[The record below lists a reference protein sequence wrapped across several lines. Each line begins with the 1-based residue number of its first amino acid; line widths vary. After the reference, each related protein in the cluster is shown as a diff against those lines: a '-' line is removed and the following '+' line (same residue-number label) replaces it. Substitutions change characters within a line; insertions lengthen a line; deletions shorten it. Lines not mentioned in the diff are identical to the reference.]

1 MSNGRGKGVGKRSNH
16 QNGHHDSIKKSK
28 FENGHSSADSFSLN
42 PILEA
47 VKSQMKT
54 KWTSEKPK
62 SNGESDPQVELS
74 HEPFTYCAIK
84 NFVQSPK
91 SLLEDLTQELNDL
104 QMTEKNNDL
113 YKFHQS
119 GDLKAEKQEMI
130 QKFIHFL
137 QTRVKE
143 FLKEVTQ
150 IEFSQEI
157 DLFCAKY
164 NYTDYLLC
172 HDDELEGRRIAFIW
186 YLVPPSWKE
195 KDGGALDLFQTQ
207 ANGDPGEV
215 VKSLTPTHNS
225 FVFFEVTPKSFHQ
238 VNEVLTQDKTR
249 LSVGG
254 WFHGSTQP
262 RPTKTSMAIVSN
274 SVPKPP
280 TETEE
285 ELFFSWINLEYVD
298 DTMQMQ
304 IRVEFEENSEIS
316 LQNFF
321 DPEKIAQLSDILG
334 RDGIPWEWL
343 GPANK
348 RNHERLKLEGDL
360 DPLIHEFL
368 QIMTSDAMFL
378 LLSNLTGIRLHTLAD
393 ITPDDN
399 DHDDDD
405 DGDDD
410 DAEDG
415 DGDEEDA
422 AENNDEDAD
431 KADNPND
438 DDDDDDNHDD
448 DDQNKPV
455 PTANGTTEKKD
466 QVKASGSKDTTPQ
479 EDAQSAMDEAKS
491 EPVNAKSVAEIRQW
505 RQGSYTL
512 VHDEDIEKADLVLDA
527 KVFFNCKDW
536 GLECGGYSSY
546 IEKDEDRE
554 LLSVQPSENTLMLV
568 CRDNKTLRFVKRVTD
583 DVNHKLKDGRFQE
596 LSMVYYEK

>member
-1 MSNGRGKGVGKRSNH
+1 MALIHATHGVRLGLTDCLYFRDRTPKMSNGRGKGVGKRSNH
-16 QNGHHDSIKKSK
+16 QNGHDDPIKKSK
-28 FENGHSSADSFSLN
+28 FENGHSAEDSFSLN
-42 PILEA
+42 PLLEA
-47 VKSQMKT
+47 LKGQMMSTWKSKD
-54 KWTSEKPK
+54 PK
-62 SNGESDPQVELS
+62 ANFESDSPVELS
-74 HEPFTYCAIK
+74 LEPFTYCAIK
-84 NFVQSPK
+84 NFVKSDK
-91 SLLEDLTQELNDL
+91 SLLDDLTQELNDL

-137 QTRVKE
+137 QTQVKE
-143 FLKEVTQ
+143 FLKDVTQ
-150 IEFSQEI
+150 IELNDEI

-186 YLVPPSWKE
+186 YLVPPSWKK
-195 KDGGALDLFQTQ
+195 KDGGALDLFETQ
-207 ANGDPGEV
+207 SNGDPGEV

-254 WFHGSTQP
+254 WFHGSTHP
-262 RPTKTSMAIVSN
+262 RPPRCVTPISSSN
-274 SVPKPP
+274 VPKPP

-321 DPEKIAQLSDILG
+321 DPEKIAQLSDILS

-348 RNHERLKLEGDL
+348 RNHERLKMEDDL
-360 DPLIHEFL
+360 DPLIKEFL
-368 QIMTSDAMFL
+368 TIMTSDAMFL

-393 ITPDDN
+393 ITPDD
-399 DHDDDD
+399 DDDD
-405 DGDDD
+405 EGEDDEKANKEVEEGDDKD
-410 DAEDG
+410 Q
-415 DGDEEDA
+415 EEP
-422 AENNDEDAD
+422 
-431 KADNPND
+431 KA
-438 DDDDDDNHDD
+438 
-448 DDQNKPV
+448 
-455 PTANGTTEKKD
+455 TENGTIEKKD

-479 EDAQSAMDEAKS
+479 EDAQNAMVEAKS
-491 EPVNAKSVAEIRQW
+491 EPVNAKYVAEIRQW

-512 VHDEDIEKADLVLDA
+512 VHDEDVEQADLVLDA